1 MSSSIIR
8 QPFVLRLSSCGRCC
22 VVPAAKV
29 CPRGRNFLKH
39 RQVRSYANTAT
50 HTEST
55 HIGGNQATIQV
66 ASGSSSASTA
76 EGSTSQKPLQMQA
89 RELEALLIDG
99 TGRNPGK
106 QRQIS
111 WSDQEGGAEEEEQW
125 LHRLEWAATQASSS
139 RKTVLAGEYCQWSCV
154 KHQHLQVV
162 RRLTC
167 TRSFLDCMQCL
178 ATHPKT

>member
-1 MSSSIIR
+1 MALHYANSSAPAGMSSSIIR
-8 QPFVLRLSSCGRCC
+8 QPFALRLASCGQRC
-22 VVPAAKV
+22 VVPVAKLR
-29 CPRGRNFLKH
+29 PRGRNFLKH
-39 RQVRSYANTAT
+39 RQVRSYASAAT

-66 ASGSSSASTA
+66 ASGRPSASTA
-76 EGSTSQKPLQMQA
+76 EGSTSQKSLQVQA

-125 LHRLEWAATQASSS
+125 LHRLEWAATQANAS
-139 RKTVLAGEYCQWSCV
+139 RKTVVAGEYCQWSCV
-154 KHQHLQVV
+154 GINISQSSGV
-162 RRLTC
+162 
-167 TRSFLDCMQCL
+167 
-178 ATHPKT
+178 